1 MRLTTDVRRSNE
13 MTQRDEH
20 KKKEIVNSSLAFVR
34 CKNSSNKFYSISS
47 LFYVVRFKC
56 HLI

>member
-20 KKKEIVNSSLAFVR
+20 QKKEIVNSFLALVR
-34 CKNSSNKFYSISS
+34 CMNIVAIRSIQFLASSKCLASI
-47 LFYVVRFKC
+47 V
-56 HLI
+56 I